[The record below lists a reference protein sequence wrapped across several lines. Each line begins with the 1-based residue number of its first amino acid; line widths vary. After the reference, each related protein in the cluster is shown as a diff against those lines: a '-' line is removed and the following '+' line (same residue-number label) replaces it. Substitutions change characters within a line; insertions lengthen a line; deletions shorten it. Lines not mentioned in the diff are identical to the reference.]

1 MPLLPIN
8 EVEEGRAMAEQD
20 DNKAEVKTEDKAEPT
35 KGGPLDLDGDGKQ
48 SSQETAIGVALV
60 VVGGALAAYLLY
72 LSSTGQV
79 TEETLQP
86 LLAVLAWITGREG
99 VKRLTGV

>member
-1 MPLLPIN
+1 
-8 EVEEGRAMAEQD
+8 MAEQNN
-20 DNKAEVKTEDKAEPT
+20 DNAEDKAEDKAEPT

-48 SSQETAIGVALV
+48 SSQETALGVALV

-72 LSSTGQV
+72 LSSNGQV

>member
-1 MPLLPIN
+1 M
-8 EVEEGRAMAEQD
+8 VEQID
-20 DNKAEVKTEDKAEPT
+20 DDKAEVKAEDKAKPT

>member
-1 MPLLPIN
+1 M
-8 EVEEGRAMAEQD
+8 D
-20 DNKAEVKTEDKAEPT
+20 DKVDKAEEK

-48 SSQETAIGVALV
+48 STQETAIGVVFV
-60 VVGGALAAYLLY
+60 VVCGALAGYLIY

-79 TEETLQP
+79 TEETLQS

-99 VKRLTGV
+99 IKRLTGV

>member
-1 MPLLPIN
+1 MD
-8 EVEEGRAMAEQD
+8 EQE
-20 DNKAEVKTEDKAEPT
+20 KKP

-48 SSQETAIGVALV
+48 SPQETAIGITLV
-60 VVGGALAAYLLY
+60 VVCGALAAYLIY

-86 LLAVLAWITGREG
+86 LLAVLAYVTGREG
-99 VKRLTGV
+99 FKRLTGV